1 MKKVGDP
8 RFSRRVFL
16 WSTVF
21 IVFAVIIAIL
31 LLGWLVLYALK
42 YDRKEDESRRLGVNG
57 FLAAG
62 FAAEVHGVE
71 DRVQD

>member
-21 IVFAVIIAIL
+21 IVFSIIVAIL
-31 LLGWLVLYALK
+31 LLVWLTLYALRF
-42 YDRKEDESRRLGVNG
+42 DRERSESHRLGVNRL
-57 FLAAG
+57 FATALATP
-62 FAAEVHGVE
+62 VHGVE
-71 DRVQD
+71 DCVQH

>member
-21 IVFAVIIAIL
+21 IVFAVIIAVL

-42 YDRKEDESRRLGVNG
+42 YDREEEESHRLGVNR

>member
-21 IVFAVIIAIL
+21 IVFAVIVAIL
-31 LLGWLVLYALK
+31 LLVWLTLYALR
-42 YDRKEDESRRLGVNG
+42 YDRQSGELSEIDANQLLVATLTASIHSIK
-57 FLAAG
+57 
-62 FAAEVHGVE
+62 

>member
-21 IVFAVIIAIL
+21 IVFAVIVAIL

-42 YDRKEDESRRLGVNG
+42 HDREENESHRLDENR
-57 FLAAG
+57 FLATG
-62 FAAEVHGVE
+62 FAAKIHGVE

>member
-21 IVFAVIIAIL
+21 IVFSVIVAIL
-31 LLGWLVLYALK
+31 LLAWLTLYALR
-42 YDRKEDESRRLGVNG
+42 YDRQRSESHRIGVNYL
-57 FLAAG
+57 FATALAAPI
-62 FAAEVHGVE
+62 HRVE
-71 DRVQD
+71 DCVQH

>member
-21 IVFAVIIAIL
+21 IVFAVIVAIL
-31 LLGWLVLYALK
+31 LLVWLTLYALR
-42 YDRKEDESRRLGVNG
+42 YDRQSGELSGIDANQLLVATLTASIHSIK
-57 FLAAG
+57 
-62 FAAEVHGVE
+62 